1 MLLTITITS
10 AIANAFLLFN
20 YFKQN
25 SLIKELNIKLKITRD
40 YANREA
46 KKSLNK
52 KRADQSKTERSTLV
66 ESTPLLTDAA
76 TEQKTKKPVRRSRKK
91 KPNNIPQ

>member
-52 KRADQSKTERSTLV
+52 KRADQPKAEQGALV
-66 ESTPLLTDAA
+66 ESTLPLTDAVK
-76 TEQKTKKPVRRSRKK
+76 EQKTKKPVRRSRKK